1 MEISLVRGAVAAHGA
16 LRGVPAGLGSGR
28 RLGLSARGKSFRATC
43 KVSPMI
49 VQQVNSCLRRTCG
62 SVRSSLSAPA
72 RLVTVGS
79 EAAEIRFPSL
89 WGRSLPRGRLYT
101 ESVNSVRGTGWM
113 TGPTQVNCCSY
124 RQFQRAKDADR
135 LSPKTAT
142 QSVVLRKAEHADTT
156 AAGGEAGAKSSV
168 SSDANMVNLPPR
180 LHGKAGRSA
189 RRAVGVAGRGCW
201 RKRRPPC
208 NRADRSQ
215 DAPPRKRAHFQRVMA
230 DERAGRTTTGGNRK

>member
-1 MEISLVRGAVAAHGA
+1 MNDPAARGGHGE
-16 LRGVPAGLGSGR
+16 LRGVPARMGSGR
-28 RLGLSARGKSFRATC
+28 RCGSPRGERHFRATC

-49 VQQVNSCLRRTCG
+49 VQQVNSGLRRTCG

-79 EAAEIRFPSL
+79 EAAETRFPSPR
-89 WGRSLPRGRLYT
+89 GKHLPRGRRQT

-135 LSPKTAT
+135 LPPKAAT
-142 QSVVLRKAEHADTT
+142 QPVVLRKAEHADTT

-168 SSDANMVNLPPR
+168 SSDSNMVNLPPR
-180 LHGKAGRSA
+180 LHGKAGCSA

-201 RKRRPPC
+201 KKQTPLC
-208 NRADRSQ
+208 NGADRSQ
-215 DAPPRKRAHFQRVMA
+215 DAPPRKRADFQRVV
-230 DERAGRTTTGGNRK
+230 DHERAGRTAPGGNRK

>member
-1 MEISLVRGAVAAHGA
+1 M
-16 LRGVPAGLGSGR
+16 GSGQ
-28 RLGLSARGKSFRATC
+28 GKGFCATC

-79 EAAEIRFPSL
+79 EAAETTFPPRHGEK
-89 WGRSLPRGRLYT
+89 GRPRGRLQT

-113 TGPTQVNCCSY
+113 TGPTQVNCRSC
-124 RQFQRAKDADR
+124 RHIPRAKGADR
-135 LSPKTAT
+135 LQPKWQRSRLLPGSRSTRT
-142 QSVVLRKAEHADTT
+142 FQ

-168 SSDANMVNLPPR
+168 SSDANMVNLTSR

-201 RKRRPPC
+201 KKRRPSC
-208 NRADRSQ
+208 NGTDRSQ
-215 DAPPRKRAHFQRVMA
+215 DAPPRKRAHFQRVV
-230 DERAGRTTTGGNRK
+230 DHERASRTTTGGNRK

>member
-1 MEISLVRGAVAAHGA
+1 M
-16 LRGVPAGLGSGR
+16 GSVR
-28 RLGLSARGKSFRATC
+28 RLGLPQGETLFRATC

-49 VQQVNSCLRRTCG
+49 VQQVNGCLRRTCG

-79 EAAEIRFPSL
+79 EAAETRFPSL
-89 WGRSLPRGRLYT
+89 RGKRLPRGRRQT
-101 ESVNSVRGTGWM
+101 ESVDSVRGTGWM
-113 TGPTQVNCCSY
+113 TRPTQVNCRSY
-124 RQFQRAKDADR
+124 RQFQGAKDADR

-142 QSVVLRKAEHADTT
+142 QPVVLRKAEHADTT
-156 AAGGEAGAKSSV
+156 AVGGEAGATSSV

-201 RKRRPPC
+201 RKQRPLC
-208 NRADRSQ
+208 NGADRSQ
-215 DAPPRKRAHFQRVMA
+215 DAPPRKRADFQRVMA